1 MALQPMLG
9 QHERVH
15 EDYDLFVE
23 IVDAGSLA
31 AAGRRLRI
39 SPAMVS
45 KRLAR
50 LETRLGAQLVHRTTR
65 RLQVTD
71 VGRTFYED
79 VSRIVEA
86 TRAAE
91 ARVAGRIGQ
100 PGGPLRVSAPTSF
113 GRLHVVPHLKGFLD
127 RYPKVELAIDLDDG
141 FVDLLG
147 ERIDVAIRISPP
159 PAKSLD
165 ACLLAENRRILCA
178 SPAYLASHGEPKTL
192 DDLADHRLLAADHQL
207 PWRLEGPEGP
217 ATIDG
222 QSAVRTN
229 SSEVARDLA
238 LAGLGIALRSTWD
251 IGPALRDGRL
261 VRVLCDVSG
270 ATDVAIYAVQPRGAR
285 DTPNASAF
293 IAHFRDI
300 FSPQPPWD
308 R

>member
-9 QHERVH
+9 QHEAMH

-23 IVDAGSLA
+23 IIDAGSLA

-50 LETRLGAQLVHRTTR
+50 LEARLGAQLVHRTTR
-65 RLQVTD
+65 RLLVTE
-71 VGRTFYED
+71 VGQTFYED
-79 VSRIVEA
+79 VRRIVEA

-100 PGGPLRVSAPTSF
+100 PAGPLRVSAPTSF
-113 GRLHVVPHLKGFLD
+113 GRLHVVPHLKSFLD
-127 RYPKVELAIDLDDG
+127 LHPRIELAIDLDDG

-165 ACLLAENRRILCA
+165 ASLLAENHRILCA
-178 SPAYLASHGEPKTL
+178 SPAYLSAHGAPASL
-192 DDLADHRLLAADHQL
+192 DELNAHRLLAADHQL
-207 PWRLEGPEGP
+207 PWRLEGPDGP
-217 ATIDG
+217 VTVDG

-251 IGPALRDGRL
+251 VGPALRDGRL
-261 VRVLCDVSG
+261 IRVLDTYRG

-293 IAHFRDI
+293 IRHVRAI

>member
-1 MALQPMLG
+1 MLG
-9 QHERVH
+9 QHETMH

-50 LETRLGAQLVHRTTR
+50 LEARLGAQLVHRTTR
-65 RLQVTD
+65 RLLVTE
-71 VGRTFYED
+71 VGQAFYED
-79 VSRIVEA
+79 VRRIVEA

-100 PGGPLRVSAPTSF
+100 PTGPLRVSAPTSF
-113 GRLHVVPHLKGFLD
+113 GRLHVVPHLKSFLD
-127 RYPKVELAIDLDDG
+127 LHPRIELAIDLDDG

-165 ACLLAENRRILCA
+165 ACLLAENHRILCA
-178 SPAYLASHGEPKTL
+178 SPAYLAAHGTPAGLEDL
-192 DDLADHRLLAADHQL
+192 DEHRLLAADHQL
-207 PWRLEGPEGP
+207 PWRLEGPDGP
-217 ATIDG
+217 ATVDG
-222 QSAVRTN
+222 HSAVRTN

-251 IGPALRDGRL
+251 VGPALRDGRL
-261 VRVLCDVSG
+261 IRVLDAYRG

-293 IAHFRDI
+293 IRHVRAI

>member
-1 MALQPMLG
+1 MLG
-9 QHERVH
+9 QHEAMH

-23 IVDAGSLA
+23 IIDAGSLA

-50 LETRLGAQLVHRTTR
+50 LEARLGAQLVHRTTR
-65 RLQVTD
+65 RLLVTE
-71 VGRTFYED
+71 VGQAFYED
-79 VSRIVEA
+79 VRRIVEA

-100 PGGPLRVSAPTSF
+100 PAGPLRVSAPTSF
-113 GRLHVVPHLKGFLD
+113 GRLHVVPHLKNFLD
-127 RYPKVELAIDLDDG
+127 LHPRIELAIDLDDG

-165 ACLLAENRRILCA
+165 ACLLAENHRILCA
-178 SPAYLASHGEPKTL
+178 SPAYLAVHGTPTSL
-192 DDLADHRLLAADHQL
+192 DELNAHRLLAADHQL
-207 PWRLEGPEGP
+207 PWRLEGPDGP
-217 ATIDG
+217 VTVDG
-222 QSAVRTN
+222 QSTVRTN

-238 LAGLGIALRSTWD
+238 LAGMGIALRSTWD
-251 IGPALRDGRL
+251 VGPALRDGRL
-261 VRVLCDVSG
+261 IRVLDTYRG

-293 IAHFRDI
+293 IRHVRAI